1 MFSTPHIPVKC
12 YCRPE
17 VRRNLLHV
25 LFDRSPGALHR
36 DPPGP
41 NLAEDGYSAA

>member
-17 VRRNLLHV
+17 VRRNLLHSCC
-25 LFDRSPGALHR
+25 LTDSPGHFIEIRLVQTWQK
-36 DPPGP
+36 
-41 NLAEDGYSAA
+41 